1 MIQVEATTRLS
12 VKLFQ
17 FTFQG
22 YRLHDCVKKR
32 SSEQNN
38 HKSNKL
44 YVAPDI
50 SIVVYQ
56 HPFSLGAS
64 LTKTNV

>member
-1 MIQVEATTRLS
+1 MIRVGATTRLS
-12 VKLFQ
+12 VMLFK

-22 YRLHDCVKKR
+22 YRLHDRVKKR

-38 HKSNKL
+38 HKSRKL

-50 SIVVYQ
+50 SIVVHQ
-56 HPFSLGAS
+56 HPFSLAAS